1 MAPIREQAL
10 IEALQGMKRMIE
22 CCRGLLR
29 IREII
34 ADENA
39 DLPDDK
45 VIDPFMWQVNWWL
58 PEWGD
63 QETTPLTVGHVRLR
77 PEECN

>member
-1 MAPIREQAL
+1 
-10 IEALQGMKRMIE
+10 MID

-29 IREII
+29 IRDIL
-34 ADENA
+34 ADESA
-39 DLPDDK
+39 DLSDDK

-63 QETTPLTVGHVRLR
+63 PKTTSLTVGHIRLG
-77 PEECN
+77 PGESN

>member
-1 MAPIREQAL
+1 MIR
-10 IEALQGMKRMIE
+10 

-29 IREII
+29 IRNIL
-34 ADENA
+34 ADEHA
-39 DLPDDK
+39 TLPDDK

-63 QETTPLTVGHVRLR
+63 PDQTPLNVGHVRLR
-77 PEECN
+77 PGETN